1 MSKVCQITSKRP
13 LVGNNVSKSNIKTKR
28 RQLPNLQ
35 MKKIFVPELNKS
47 VRLKISTSAI
57 KTIDKLGLMA
67 YLKKQKLTL
76 ADIL

>member
-35 MKKIFVPELNKS
+35 VKKIFVPELNRTIK
-47 VRLKISTSAI
+47 LKISISAM
-57 KTIDKLGLMA
+57 KSIDKNGLLP

-76 ADIL
+76 ADIT

>member
-13 LVGNNVSKSNIKTKR
+13 LVGNHVSKSNIKTKR

-35 MKKIFVPELNKS
+35 VKKIFIQELNRT
-47 VRLKISTSAI
+47 VRLKISVSAM
-57 KTIDKLGLMA
+57 KSIDKHGLLP

-76 ADIL
+76 ADIT

>member
-1 MSKVCQITSKRP
+1 MSKVCKITSKRP

-35 MKKIFVPELNKS
+35 VKKIFVPELNRTIK
-47 VRLKISTSAI
+47 LKISTSAM
-57 KTIDKLGLMA
+57 KSIDKNGLLP

-76 ADIL
+76 ADIT

>member
-1 MSKVCQITSKRP
+1 VSKVCKITSKRP

-35 MKKIFVPELNKS
+35 TKKIFVPELNKS
-47 VRLKISTSAI
+47 VKLKISTSAI

>member
-13 LVGNNVSKSNIKTKR
+13 LVGNHVSKSNIKTKR

-35 MKKIFVPELNKS
+35 VKKIFVPELNRTI
-47 VRLKISTSAI
+47 RLKISTSAM
-57 KTIDKLGLMA
+57 KSIDKNGLLA

-76 ADIL
+76 ADIT